1 MCLRCEQN
9 IYNASSKC
17 LQHYLVI
24 ELFADDCL
32 IYQPILTPADHH
44 ILQEDLQKLFSWAE
58 KFKMKFN
65 ISKCCIMKLSKHH
78 HKSEF
83 PYSMSGQD
91 LQIVEQHPYLGVII
105 DHQLSWKPHVDYSN
119 ETDRISESQIVRL
132 LKNIERIEL
141 QTVCVTK
148 FRLDFICLE
157 PLLSG

>member
-32 IYQPILTPADHH
+32 IYQPILTPADHQ

-58 KFKMKFN
+58 KW
-65 ISKCCIMKLSKHH
+65 KHH
-78 HKSEF
+78 HI
-83 PYSMSGQD
+83 PYSLSGQD
-91 LQIVEQHPYLGVII
+91 LQIVEQHPYLRVII
-105 DHQLSWKPHVDYSN
+105 DHQLSWKPPVDYSN
-119 ETDRISESQIVRL
+119 ETDKISESQLVCL

-141 QTVCVTK
+141 QTVCVSYQ
-148 FRLDFICLE
+148 F
-157 PLLSG
+157 